1 MRIVKCLIGAVVFI
15 QSSVICAQSQ
25 SSDID
30 AFINSQ
36 TTPTYDCPPAED
48 SAKVDEML
56 DSSDLSV
63 AQTLSLKSMQT
74 HGLICNGDNDL
85 AEEKL
90 IDILDDYTALSDSRA
105 YASAIY
111 QLGFVYDLKANPLEC
126 EYYQQAQALARDRYI
141 DVHLS
146 ASLAMI
152 TECDSES
159 DEGVRLGKLFTLL
172 EHYADRGDPGALAHI
187 HNNIGLLFG
196 AMGQHVLAAEQYMKA
211 HRIGLE
217 IYTGSNQL
225 SILISA
231 ITSHMAS
238 GNFEEAKLA
247 IDEFRDIN
255 QNVNTPLTNFWLLFA
270 EAGYYYR
277 TAQYDALRSRISAW
291 DDMKDD
297 INSVTY
303 DNLFRWYASVLC
315 LADGDRACLEQFLID
330 EENTSAG
337 YKRYV
342 GGNKDYLKFITDV
355 QFFLGDIDK
364 AQAAYT
370 QFANRLFED
379 KRNDQAS
386 GRVLGIANL
395 YSEINN
401 LETRLEKSRQLRNRL
416 VLIGSL
422 AFIMLIIGASYL
434 LYQRKVARESI
445 DPVTQLLNN
454 KTALNRIERVAIPSE
469 GKINALAIFDL
480 GNFREVN
487 RLVGSTKAD
496 YVMQQIAQTLKDI
509 TRDSDILGR
518 FAPEQFILCL
528 PDIEEET
535 AKTFFERIRQ
545 ALENTQLSEATEKS
559 ISVRSSMSIY
569 IASERFDDITDVL
582 DDMVRS
588 LSLQNETGMP
598 KVD

>member
-1 MRIVKCLIGAVVFI
+1 MRIAKCLIWVSFFSLHAVAQT
-15 QSSVICAQSQ
+15 QSN
-25 SSDID
+25 DID
-30 AFINSQ
+30 TFINSQ
-36 TTPTYDCPPAED
+36 TTPTYDCPDASD
-48 SAKVDEML
+48 SEQVDLYLQEETL
-56 DSSDLSV
+56 TTL
-63 AQTLSLKSMQT
+63 QTLSLKSMQT
-74 HGLICNGDNDL
+74 HGFICNGDNDV
-85 AEEKL
+85 AEDKL
-90 IDILDDYTALSDSRA
+90 IDILDDYTALSDTRA

-111 QLGFVYDLKANPLEC
+111 QLGFVYDLKSNPLEC

-152 TECDSES
+152 TECDSQA

-172 EHYADRGDPGALAHI
+172 EHYADKADPGALAHI

-238 GNFEEAKLA
+238 GNFDQAKDA

-277 TAQYDALRSRISAW
+277 TEQYGELRTRILAW
-291 DDMKDD
+291 DDMKED

-303 DNLFRWYASVLC
+303 NNLFRWYASVLC
-315 LADGDRACLEQFLID
+315 LAEQDRACLTQFLID
-330 EENTSAG
+330 ENNTSDG

-355 QFFLGDIDK
+355 QFFLGDIEQ
-364 AQAAYT
+364 AQLAYE
-370 QFANRLFED
+370 QFAKRLIED

-386 GRVLGIANL
+386 GRILGIANL
-395 YSEINN
+395 YSQINN

-416 VLIGSL
+416 IFVGSL
-422 AFIMLIIGASYL
+422 AILVLILGSSYL
-434 LYQRKVARESI
+434 LYQRRITRESI

-454 KTALNRIERVAIPSE
+454 KTALARIERVETPSE
-469 GKINALAIFDL
+469 GKTNALAIFDL

-487 RLVGSTKAD
+487 RIVGSTKAD
-496 YVMQQIAQTLKDI
+496 YVLQQIAQTLTDI

-535 AKTFFERIRQ
+535 AKSFFERIRQ
-545 ALENTQLSEATEKS
+545 ALENTQLSEAAEKD

-588 LSLQNETGMP
+588 LSLQNELGMP
-598 KVD
+598 SGD